1 MSINT
6 SMKFAEIKESQ
17 ESLEAKKAKLQQL
30 EVKRD
35 QMESALSSARDATKL
50 IKYDDTTTEIYVKLS
65 SIADEVGID
74 EKELEYYANQVREA
88 RNNLESKVYEMEE
101 VFEDRLRDL
110 RNAYDDLEYEID
122 YPEDY

>member
-30 EVKRD
+30 EAKRD

-65 SIADEVGID
+65 GIADEVGID

>member
-30 EVKRD
+30 EAKRD

-50 IKYDDTTTEIYVKLS
+50 IKYDDTTTEIHVKLS
-65 SIADEVGID
+65 GIADEVGID

>member
-30 EVKRD
+30 EAKRD

>member
-30 EVKRD
+30 EAKRD

-50 IKYDDTTTEIYVKLS
+50 VKYDDTTTEIYVKLS

>member
-1 MSINT
+1 
-6 SMKFAEIKESQ
+6 MKFAEIKESQ

-30 EVKRD
+30 EAKRD

-50 IKYDDTTTEIYVKLS
+50 IKYDDTTTEIFVKLS
-65 SIADEVGID
+65 GIADQVGID

-110 RNAYDDLEYEID
+110 NNAYDDLEYEID